1 MHSSLV
7 GQIQVGRFVS
17 LCNKYV
23 MSAFHYAMQIQRNE
37 QVGIWFVHKPRS
49 IWPFHFLAAL
59 HPLLLLRCLPGCSP
73 APTDQQRVVCAIG
86 LNRMRIWPGEIHAT
100 VYVLVLTAGQHDEA
114 KSWRYL
120 ACKDLPQLCWR
131 MKLGGSTGTLASF
144 VPFFHRCKGKTNVAK
159 LVLGLY
165 HRLFLPLASCQLAQT
180 SNTLP
185 QCRKAY
191 KEQQEQRVF
200 AHIQSRPSLFCV
212 GSHALGFKQNT
223 VLQTLLRSNA
233 FFIWINK

>member
-1 MHSSLV
+1 MPCKFRGMNRWVFDLCTSPEAFGHSISWL
-7 GQIQVGRFVS
+7 
-17 LCNKYV
+17 LCTHFCCFA
-23 MSAFHYAMQIQRNE
+23 AFL
-37 QVGIWFVHKPRS
+37 G
-49 IWPFHFLAAL
+49 AA
-59 HPLLLLRCLPGCSP
+59 LLLLISR
-73 APTDQQRVVCAIG
+73 G
-86 LNRMRIWPGEIHAT
+86 LFVPLAWIEWGYELGRSMPLCI
-100 VYVLVLTAGQHDEA
+100 VLVLTAGQHDEA

-159 LVLGLY
+159 VVLGLY